1 MVWLYYNTQDTKCL
15 STSENVHGN
24 EENVHRNSCFT
35 TMTDSQHSVT
45 TKELLSEGR
54 GAILNESHLIW
65 THRGEVALSSVH

>member
-1 MVWLYYNTQDTKCL
+1 M
-15 STSENVHGN
+15 
-24 EENVHRNSCFT
+24 FT

-45 TKELLSEGR
+45 TKELLLEGR